1 MSPDRKTGTFLV
13 LVAVVL
19 LGVSGR
25 PVVANDDSPS
35 FPRTEMDWSGTKTET
50 LFFLLGML
58 DAYPPRRYVEGT
70 DLVESFY
77 CNEQLEAFVFL
88 AYLDRLARE
97 QGIEQR
103 AHARLVG
110 CHLRIE
116 SEPLRQLI
124 NSFHLCQQLSG
135 SGRAGGTSRIYYSL
149 TLLPEVFDGRGQ
161 GAKLAFLAGAYF
173 RYGRDGEYWQLPSGR
188 DPERIARM
196 LRDVGATDIRVETKL
211 DDLAKHGIRFT
222 PSTSLKRAFD
232 QMPGEAGF
240 LAADS
245 LAGMATDDEL
255 AIYREV
261 IQMAQQGA
269 FDGCAPSIPA
279 IIGPFTF
286 VYTERASIP
295 ADVPW
300 MRRALAAVDSASQH
314 IVSLRELARDGR
326 VQFDRRMVTRA
337 NHHLSLSQ
345 LSLSS
350 IGFDPEGEGAV
361 VFVSY
366 TSLQPGS
373 CAQSLAVFL
382 RLIDDAWTASG
393 YSVSRVHRQP
403 LTGRY
408 EEDVD

>member
-1 MSPDRKTGTFLV
+1 
-13 LVAVVL
+13 
-19 LGVSGR
+19 
-25 PVVANDDSPS
+25 
-35 FPRTEMDWSGTKTET
+35 
-50 LFFLLGML
+50 
-58 DAYPPRRYVEGT
+58 
-70 DLVESFY
+70 
-77 CNEQLEAFVFL
+77 
-88 AYLDRLARE
+88 
-97 QGIEQR
+97 
-103 AHARLVG
+103 
-110 CHLRIE
+110 
-116 SEPLRQLI
+116 
-124 NSFHLCQQLSG
+124 
-135 SGRAGGTSRIYYSL
+135 
-149 TLLPEVFDGRGQ
+149 
-161 GAKLAFLAGAYF
+161 
-173 RYGRDGEYWQLPSGR
+173 
-188 DPERIARM
+188 
-196 LRDVGATDIRVETKL
+196 
-211 DDLAKHGIRFT
+211 
-222 PSTSLKRAFD
+222 
-232 QMPGEAGF
+232 MPGEAGF